1 MKKLNKEEMKKIKA
15 GGISAVG
22 WAVIASLLSFA
33 AGILD
38 GYTRPYK
45 CR

>member
-1 MKKLNKEEMKKIKA
+1 MRKLSKNEMMQTKA

-22 WAVIASLLSFA
+22 WAVIASAISFF
-33 AGILD
+33 AGLLD
-38 GYTRPYK
+38 GYTRPFR

>member
-1 MKKLNKEEMKKIKA
+1 MKKLNVSEMKQIKA
-15 GGISAVG
+15 GGISALG
-22 WAVIASLLSFA
+22 LALISSILSFA
-33 AGILD
+33 AGLLD

>member
-1 MKKLNKEEMKKIKA
+1 MIRLTTNEMKQIKA

-22 WAVIASLLSFA
+22 WAVIASLLSFFS
-33 AGILD
+33 GLLD
-38 GYTRPYK
+38 GYTRPFR